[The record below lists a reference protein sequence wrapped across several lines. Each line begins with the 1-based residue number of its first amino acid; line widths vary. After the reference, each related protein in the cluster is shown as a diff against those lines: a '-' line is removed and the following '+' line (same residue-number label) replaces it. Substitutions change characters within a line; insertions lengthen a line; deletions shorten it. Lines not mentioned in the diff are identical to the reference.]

1 MKLYISRDEDS
12 DEIWLWLK
20 PKKGSWKPES
30 IYPDFVNYQRQAM
43 DEIETYCAYYKKDF
57 KKKFG
62 TLINK
67 KTCKCIHLP
76 DDLVLDNVNTSYPLY
91 KGYSPEV

>member
-20 PKKGSWKPES
+20 PKKGNWKPEKIDS
-30 IYPDFVNYQRQAM
+30 DIVNFQRQAM
-43 DEIETYCAYYKKDF
+43 DEINTYCCYDMKDF

-62 TLINK
+62 QTIRQ
-67 KTCKCIHLP
+67 KTCKCVHLP
-76 DDLVLDNVNTSYPLY
+76 DKLVTDNIDAKFGLFF
-91 KGYSPEV
+91 G

>member
-12 DEIWLWLK
+12 DVIWLWLK
-20 PKKGSWKPES
+20 PRRGSWKPEKIDS
-30 IYPDFVNYQRQAM
+30 DIVNYQRQAM
-43 DEIETYCAYYKKDF
+43 DEINTYCAYHKTDF

-67 KTCKCIHLP
+67 KTCKCVHLP
-76 DDLVLDNVNTSYPLY
+76 DALVLDNEMALSKLY
-91 KGYSPEV
+91 FG